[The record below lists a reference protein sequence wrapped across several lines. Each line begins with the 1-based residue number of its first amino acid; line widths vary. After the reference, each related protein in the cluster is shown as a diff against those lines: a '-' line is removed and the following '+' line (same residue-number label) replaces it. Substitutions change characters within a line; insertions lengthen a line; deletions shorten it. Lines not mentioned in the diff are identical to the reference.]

1 TPLDHLEADILTWAN
16 TLDSV
21 RRSGLKPIVF
31 FPSSAA
37 VYGNPEKLP
46 VTEDA
51 NLAPIS
57 PYGFHKAACELLA
70 TEYSECFGLDI
81 IIARFF
87 STFGEGQRR
96 LLIWELYRQLAA
108 PGDAVVL
115 NGTGKESRDYLEV
128 TDAMTAVLEVIQH
141 RIKELRP
148 SSTGNT
154 VVVNIAS

>member
-1 TPLDHLEADILTWAN
+1 MRLLITGCSGFFARSICQPATRRGFEIVGVGRSARPPGWPGEYFQRQGSSDFADGIRDYAPSAVLHFSGSSSVGSSFLTPLDHLEADILTWAN

-70 TEYSECFGLDI
+70 TEYSECFG
-81 IIARFF
+81 
-87 STFGEGQRR
+87 
-96 LLIWELYRQLAA
+96 
-108 PGDAVVL
+108 
-115 NGTGKESRDYLEV
+115 
-128 TDAMTAVLEVIQH
+128 
-141 RIKELRP
+141 
-148 SSTGNT
+148 
-154 VVVNIAS
+154 